1 MYNIN
6 CYLYLCRPRA
16 SSGQAV
22 RGKTVT
28 SAQSTTTTSVAVK
41 AKTEKK
47 TVSQPTKFNG
57 SSKMNK
63 GTARHTCSSGES
75 GGREEDVDLQF
86 RIEVDQ
92 TVQRLEREMDDD
104 VTITSP
110 YHVHGA
116 GAGAVSAGLGNYGD
130 DILPSAAEN
139 MGSGSNMYI
148 HVHTHMHA
156 HKCMHV
162 PCLLHAYKMYM
173 YMYSMSKTA
182 VYHVFYM
189 KMPIL

>member
-22 RGKTVT
+22 HGKTVT

-63 GTARHTCSSGES
+63 GTARHSAGES

-110 YHVHGA
+110 YHVHGP
-116 GAGAVSAGLGNYGD
+116 GLGQC
-130 DILPSAAEN
+130 LPDWVTMVMIFYQALQKTWDQVVTCTY
-139 MGSGSNMYI
+139 MC
-148 HVHTHMHA
+148 TPT
-156 HKCMHV
+156 CMHINV
-162 PCLLHAYKMYM
+162 CMYHAYYM
-173 YMYSMSKTA
+173 
-182 VYHVFYM
+182 HV
-189 KMPIL
+189 KCTCTCIA